1 MTNGQ
6 YIDVAIEIP
15 KNAKYPYHAI
25 VVKNYEISKK
35 KIEIVKGLRRNKEK

>member
-15 KNAKYPYHAI
+15 KYPYHAI